1 MASTCD
7 FVWPPKEL
15 SLFTGTVSC
24 LFFLVICL
32 GNTLIVLAVVMDPLK
47 KLRSPFNY
55 FVANLAVSDL
65 IVGVICMPTAIYYH
79 FAEYLIKRT
88 DLVVRVFHLSLF
100 ISLTASILCHIV
112 LSMDRYISITLPIWY
127 RNNMTFRKCWLCSFF
142 VALGSLTV
150 PFTYLKVG
158 YINYLM
164 IYANTAVIIAMII
177 LVITYY
183 SISHFLKKR
192 AEKTKTSLV
201 TRRAL
206 DEKHDIKQEKIT
218 KLYLKILLLFLLCY
232 TPATVFIYVMEFC
245 STCSCLSIHILRDIT
260 YILATAN
267 SCVNPF
273 IYATTYKHYRR
284 AIMVITKYKHEENS
298 VQFSS
303 IISENVWSEVETI
316 TKTNFLSNLRKAWW
330 DKRLEY

>member
-1 MASTCD
+1 MASRCD
-7 FVWPPKEL
+7 IVWPPKEL
-15 SLFTGTVSC
+15 SLFTGIVSG

-32 GNTLIVLAVVMDPLK
+32 GNTLVVLAVVIDPLK

-65 IVGVICMPTAIYYH
+65 IVGAICMPAGIYFH

-88 DLVVRVFHLSLF
+88 EMVVRIFHLSLF

-127 RNNMTFRKCWLCSFF
+127 RNNMTFKKCWLCSFL
-142 VALGSLTV
+142 VALVSLTV

-192 AEKTKTSLV
+192 AEKIKTSVV
-201 TRRAL
+201 TRSAL

-218 KLYLKILLLFLLCY
+218 KLYLKILLLFLLCN

-284 AIMVITKYKHEENS
+284 AIMVITKQKHEKNS
-298 VQFSS
+298 APLWS
-303 IISENVWSEVETI
+303 ITSENV
-316 TKTNFLSNLRKAWW
+316 
-330 DKRLEY
+330 

>member
-1 MASTCD
+1 MASRCD
-7 FVWPPKEL
+7 SVWPPKEL
-15 SLFTGTVSC
+15 SLFTGIVSC
-24 LFFLVICL
+24 LFFLIICL
-32 GNTLIVLAVVMDPLK
+32 GNTLIVLAVAIDPLK

-65 IVGVICMPTAIYYH
+65 IVGVMCMPTAIYYH

-88 DLVVRVFHLSLF
+88 DMVVRIFHLSLF
-100 ISLTASILCHIV
+100 ISLTASILYHIV

-127 RNNMTFRKCWLCSFF
+127 RNNITFRKCWVCSFL
-142 VALGSLTV
+142 VALVSLIV

-164 IYANTAVIIAMII
+164 IYANAAVIIAIII

-183 SISHFLKKR
+183 SISHFLEKR
-192 AEKTKTSLV
+192 AEKTKTSIV
-201 TRRAL
+201 KRSAL
-206 DEKHDIKQEKIT
+206 EEKHDKKQEKIT

-245 STCSCLSIHILRDIT
+245 SSCSCLYIHILRDIT
-260 YILATAN
+260 FILATAN

-284 AIMVITKYKHEENS
+284 AIIMFISKYKHEENS
-298 VQFSS
+298 VPHWS
-303 IISENVWSEVETI
+303 ITGENV
-316 TKTNFLSNLRKAWW
+316 
-330 DKRLEY
+330 

>member
-1 MASTCD
+1 MASRCD
-7 FVWPPKEL
+7 TVWPPKEL
-15 SLFTGTVSC
+15 SLFTGTISC
-24 LFFLVICL
+24 LFFLGICL
-32 GNTLIVLAVVMDPLK
+32 GNTLIVVAVVIDPLK

-88 DLVVRVFHLSLF
+88 DMVVRVFHLSLF
-100 ISLTASILCHIV
+100 ISLTASTLCHIV

-127 RNNMTFRKCWLCSFF
+127 RNNMTFKKCWLCSFL
-142 VALGSLTV
+142 VALVSLTV
-150 PFTYLKVG
+150 PFTYVKVG

-183 SISHFLKKR
+183 SISHFLEKR
-192 AEKTKTSLV
+192 AEKTKTNV
-201 TRRAL
+201 TRNAL
-206 DEKHDIKQEKIT
+206 DEKHDMKLKKIT

-267 SCVNPF
+267 SCVNPL

-284 AIMVITKYKHEENS
+284 AVMVITKHKDEGNS
-298 VQFSS
+298 VTFLSVT
-303 IISENVWSEVETI
+303 IENV
-316 TKTNFLSNLRKAWW
+316 
-330 DKRLEY
+330 